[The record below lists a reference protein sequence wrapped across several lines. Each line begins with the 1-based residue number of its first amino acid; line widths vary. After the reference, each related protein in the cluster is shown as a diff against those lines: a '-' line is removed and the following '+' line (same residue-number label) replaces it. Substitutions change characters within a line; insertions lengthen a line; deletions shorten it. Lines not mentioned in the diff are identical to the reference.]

1 LTRTAPADA
10 AEAAV
15 SGLSKGVLS
24 FAGVS
29 VTIIIIMI
37 LGEQSRILTVS
48 PGKKEAISLEKRAGV
63 SVVAHDSLMDTA
75 PLESQVTVSDDF
87 TTRFT
92 VRKHYL
98 IPNSEKYI
106 SISKEMV

>member
-29 VTIIIIMI
+29 VTIIIMI